1 MELSLFEYLGI
12 GLAVAIVL
20 IPIARWFWKRFD
32 LPSKRAVALME
43 REAEEGH
50 EKAMWASI
58 EAQVEA
64 EKQTVREYEMKQKAK
79 QDSAGRTLDD
89 AESDDAWIKLGI
101 DIPIQPVAKVEAPP
115 VVLSKPV
122 EEVPEEEE
130 PTSQTEEPDWE
141 LVERMEKLSNPLEGV
156 PEAPDLNVLD
166 NEQMDEPAKAESAV
180 VEEELEAIE
189 EKPVVE
195 PKPVLEY
202 TKYGY
207 LDWDVEW

>member
-64 EKQTVREYEMKQKAK
+64 ETQAVREYEMKQKAK
-79 QDSAGRTLDD
+79 QDSAGRTLDE
-89 AESDDAWIKLGI
+89 AESDDAWTKLGI
-101 DIPIQPVAKVEAPP
+101 DIPIQPVAKIEAPP

-166 NEQMDEPAKAESAV
+166 NEQMDEPVKAESEV
-180 VEEELEAIE
+180 VEEEPKVVEEEPEAE
-189 EKPVVE
+189 SKPVS
-195 PKPVLEY
+195 KY
-202 TKYGY
+202 TQDGY

>member
-115 VVLSKPV
+115 VVLSKPA

-166 NEQMDEPAKAESAV
+166 NEQMDEPVQAESAV